1 MEAEAPKN
9 TPILNVAWQHYA
21 DLDSSS
27 GKGTRMHYSIRRWIA
42 MLGVLATLF
51 ALLSQV
57 FPRDGALPIPGLI
70 IRVLLV
76 ATPLLGSALAYVS
89 MRKYSNGSWLIKRA
103 GAEEILKEIYYYRT
117 VLQKNK
123 DRRAYLEKRLAEIQ
137 RQVFISLGG
146 EYSFEEYSGPIPPYY
161 NANDPVSDEG
171 FQDMTGEEYFR
182 CRLEEQLSWHNRR
195 IKRYEAER
203 DRLQW
208 IVVGFGALGALLAA
222 FDESTVLV
230 ALTASITAAYV
241 GWQEL
246 RNLDA
251 IIKNFSKVIM
261 ELKILYNHWLNLEP
275 EERTEAEFYKMV
287 RGCEE
292 VLWAQNTEYI
302 KSMQEALKD
311 ADLEEEANLV
321 NRVIK
326 ESVQSAE
333 RTKDMMRE
341 TLVEAAQDTIHRA
354 EERIGEEFK
363 AAVGSLMEEA
373 SSELVQKELEAMRE
387 AVVEGAENLMERASA
402 LTASL
407 ARIAEEYAHVDIG
420 RDTTKEE
427 LNAILARYPKTTDV
441 KG

>member
-1 MEAEAPKN
+1 MQTEAPKT

-21 DLDSSS
+21 DLDASS
-27 GKGTRMHYSIRRWIA
+27 GKGTRMHYRIRRWIA
-42 MLGVLATLF
+42 ILGVLATLF

-57 FPRDGALPIPGLI
+57 FPRDGQFPVLGLG
-70 IRVLLV
+70 IRILLV
-76 ATPLLGSALAYVS
+76 ATPLIGSALAYVA

-123 DRRAYLEKRLAEIQ
+123 DRRSYIEKRLAEIQ
-137 RQVFISLGG
+137 RQVYISLGG
-146 EYSFEEYSGPIPPYY
+146 EYSFEGYNGQIPPNY
-161 NANDPVSDEG
+161 NSNDANSDAG
-171 FQDMTGEEYFR
+171 FSDLTGEEYFKF
-182 CRLEEQLSWHNRR
+182 RLEEQLTWHNRK
-195 IKRYEAER
+195 INQYEKER

-208 IVVGFGALGALLAA
+208 LVVGFGAFGALLAA

-251 IIKNFSKVIM
+251 IIKNFSKVVM
-261 ELKILYNHWLNLEP
+261 ELKILYNHWLNLEQ
-275 EERTEAEFYKMV
+275 EERNDAEFYKMV

-311 ADLEEEANLV
+311 ADLEEEADLV
-321 NRVIK
+321 TRVIK
-326 ESVQSAE
+326 ESVESAA
-333 RTKDMMRE
+333 RTKAMMRD
-341 TLVEAAQDTIHRA
+341 TLVEATQDTIHRA
-354 EERIGEEFK
+354 EERMGEEFK
-363 AAVGSLMEEA
+363 AAVGSLAEEA
-373 SSELVQKELEAMRE
+373 SSELVQKELDAMRQAVTE
-387 AVVEGAENLMERASA
+387 AAENVMDRVSGLRS
-402 LTASL
+402 SL
-407 ARIAEEYAHVDIG
+407 AQIAEQYANVDIG

-427 LNAILARYPKTTDV
+427 LNKILSLYPKSTDV